1 MNAAGRRSGWR
12 PLLVVTAVLAAAG
25 GAIGVMLQRGTPVRV
40 LTRPG
45 IGSAP
50 ASTQGGERMFVT
62 RDSINLSARQLVM
75 RSRGSVVIVHGL
87 GEGDSLFARW
97 NEALAASTQMN
108 VIGLSLRGNGRSRGT
123 EARDDPPEAYA
134 LDLAAAVQELKRRQP
149 SGPVLFAVAYGG
161 AGITA
166 HYERVRAARELPA
179 VDGIMV
185 FDVAADANA
194 RVPNGRP
201 VTLYPQRLAS
211 LALLGKTGA
220 PWFGHLEVAM
230 QSGDGRELTTRWT
243 HGHWHLASPAL
254 EPLLATHGT
263 SRTPLLVL
271 SPRERP
277 AATAEAAQ
285 PTEVEWVRVVGT
297 ADPTLPTVQA
307 AVSRWSAAYA
317 ADAFDPMPPR
327 PTQTLDVLGRH

>member
-1 MNAAGRRSGWR
+1 MKAAGRRSVWR
-12 PLLVVTAVLAAAG
+12 PLLTVTVVLAASG
-25 GAIGVMLQRGTPVRV
+25 GALGVMLQRGAPTRV

-50 ASTQGGERMFVT
+50 TSTQGGERAFVT
-62 RDSINLSARQLVM
+62 RDSISLSARQLVM

-123 EARDDPPEAYA
+123 EARDDPPEAHA

-161 AGITA
+161 VGIA
-166 HYERVRAARELPA
+166 ALYERVRVARQLPA

-185 FDVAADANA
+185 FDVAPNANA

-201 VTLYPQRLAS
+201 VTLYPRRLAS
-211 LALLGKTGA
+211 LELLAGA
-220 PWFGHLEVAM
+220 GVTWFGALEVAT
-230 QSGDGRELTTRWT
+230 QSGDGRELATRWT
-243 HGHWHLASPAL
+243 HGRWHLASPAL
-254 EPLLATHGT
+254 APLLAAQGT

-271 SPRERP
+271 STRERP
-277 AATAEAAQ
+277 ATTADMAPTAEM
-285 PTEVEWVRVVGT
+285 EWVRLADG
-297 ADPTLPTVQA
+297 ADPTTPMARA
-307 AVSRWSAAYA
+307 AVTRWSAAYA
-317 ADAFDPMPPR
+317 ADAFEPIPPR
-327 PTQTLDVLGRH
+327 PTQTLDVLGRR